1 MKKQYSRR
9 EFLKAG
15 SAAALSTAVLGLLSG
30 CSSDPQSAP
39 QKSEGYD
46 PKGLIQYMKENP
58 ASWMSVD
65 NGYWSEKP
73 EDKPTV
79 EELTRMCDVAMMAQ
93 LAVQFSEVFCV
104 VLQDVQ
110 DQFDVVATIGIRCLT
125 RKGAA

>member
-79 EELTRMCDVAMMAQ
+79 EELTDVRRR
-93 LAVQFSEVFCV
+93 
-104 VLQDVQ
+104 D
-110 DQFDVVATIGIRCLT
+110 D
-125 RKGAA
+125 GAAGGSV